1 MDRKAFVEAA
11 TEKAARWL
19 NPITAESPGGSDVK
33 WEPQFLELRDEIDKL
48 SSTTGGRTDWAKVV
62 QLSDK
67 ILIGQSKDLRA
78 AIWLTCAKLSTESWN
93 GYAEGLV
100 LVRSLLERY
109 WEEAH
114 PSPRR
119 VRSRIMFVDWLI
131 GWTGTQLEQILP
143 FVGTRVHKT
152 FGLVFPIDVP
162 RIELAPP
169 KNEDDVVKV
178 GACLTLLGEIVGVL
192 YTKLGPEWED
202 SPRDGLRI
210 SIKELRERLAGLR
223 WEMSELLGSP
233 HSHGPGAG
241 DVGNGERFE
250 TTTLEDH
257 GWRSKKLVWAK
268 LASATCQYQTARN
281 VCGIPGSIPGRKVM
295 STWSPSKSW
304 RPAECLSVIFER
316 EAPPAEAIWVFEG
329 PGASALF
336 AVSAVNDDKTE
347 ETLWHRKPDAG
358 SATARVLEVRLPGAR
373 RFDSIKLWIDSASA
387 SSYYGDVAID
397 AVALVTQEA
406 LIGSQQGYKEPPLG
420 NGRRWAPTEFTRR
433 VLEEPSSL
441 LWADQADD
449 PIEDYPP
456 DSEKVDGP
464 PNVYPHHKSH
474 YQAWHP
480 SYRKDLVTPLD
491 LMFPP
496 TGELAKAIWIFET
509 FHPGALFA
517 VTIPN
522 VDDTEE
528 VIWRG
533 EPSNLFDEAQVL
545 EVSLDTPREI
555 SHLRIWLQAG
565 DENEIDAV
573 ALVLE
578 SHC

>member
-1 MDRKAFVEAA
+1 MDTNAFLEAA
-11 TEKAARWL
+11 TVNAARWQR
-19 NPITAESPGGSDVK
+19 PISEENPGGDDAK
-33 WEPQFLELRDEIDKL
+33 WEPEFLELRDEIDKL
-48 SSTTGGRTDWAKVV
+48 SSTTGGKTDWARVLELGDRLLV
-62 QLSDK
+62 ER
-67 ILIGQSKDLRA
+67 SKDLRA
-78 AIWLTCAKLSTESWN
+78 AIWFTCAKLTTESWD
-93 GYAEGLV
+93 GYAEGLIV
-100 LVRSLLERY
+100 VRSLLRDF
-109 WEEAH
+109 WEESH

-143 FVGTRVHKT
+143 FVGSRVHKT

-169 KNEDDVVKV
+169 KSEDDVVKV
-178 GACLTLLGEIVGVL
+178 GACLTLLGKIVGEL

-233 HSHGPGAG
+233 HSKGPGDADIG
-241 DVGNGERFE
+241 VGERFDIAD
-250 TTTLEDH
+250 LEEH
-257 GWRSKKLVWAK
+257 GWRTKKLIWAK

-295 STWSPSKSW
+295 STWSPTKSW

-316 EAPPAEAIWVFEG
+316 EAPAAEAIWIFEG
-329 PGASALF
+329 PGAAALF
-336 AVSAVNDDKTE
+336 AISAVLDDKSE
-347 ETLWHRKPDAG
+347 ETLWHRKPDVG
-358 SATARVLEVRLPGAR
+358 SASPRVLEVKLPEPR
-373 RFDSIKLWIDSASA
+373 RFDSIKLWIDSEST
-387 SSYYGDVAID
+387 SSYYGNVAID
-397 AVALVTQEA
+397 AVAIVTQEP
-406 LIGSQQGYKEPPLG
+406 LIGSQQGYKAPPLG
-420 NGRRWAPTEFTRR
+420 RGRRWTPTEFVQRALQDPTQL
-433 VLEEPSSL
+433 V
-441 LWADQADD
+441 WADQTDD
-449 PIEDYPP
+449 PVEDYPP

-464 PNVYPHHKSH
+464 PNIYPHHKSH

-480 SYRKDLVTPLD
+480 SYRKDLVTPMD

-496 TGELAKAIWIFET
+496 SEAPTKAIWIFET
-509 FHPGALFA
+509 FRPGALFA

-533 EPSNLFDEAQVL
+533 EPSYDLDEAQVL
-545 EVSLDTPREI
+545 EVLLDAPRHI
-555 SHLRIWLQAG
+555 DNLRIWLQAG

-573 ALVLE
+573 ALVLADR
-578 SHC
+578 